1 MMYYEVLDG
10 AKRDYTEAIKWYQK
24 AAEQGYA
31 RAQYTVGDM
40 YEKGEGVSKDVAEAI
55 KWYRKAAKQG
65 HEIAKDNLRRLN
77 ETW

>member
-1 MMYYEVLDG
+1 
-10 AKRDYTEAIKWYQK
+10 
-24 AAEQGYA
+24 
-31 RAQYTVGDM
+31 M